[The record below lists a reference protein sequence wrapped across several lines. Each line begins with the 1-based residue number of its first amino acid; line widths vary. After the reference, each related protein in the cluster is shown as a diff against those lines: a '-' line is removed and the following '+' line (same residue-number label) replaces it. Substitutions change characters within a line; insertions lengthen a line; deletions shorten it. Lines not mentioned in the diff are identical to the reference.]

1 MSKLHKTTPIKPY
14 RTGIIDDLLGFDEK
28 KILRLI
34 EQSGDGVKKDR
45 DVKGIIRKEF
55 GKISRYKR
63 EIVRQKKSVLHHTEL
78 LEKYVNLM
86 IGIETRYMKI
96 MKLVNPKVT
105 LKRPTKSFKSYR
117 GKVWWGVS
125 KYLKRGWV
133 EFYIISEKKVL
144 KQSLTEEQIRE
155 IGKQKFIEKLIKK
168 DMLNILK
175 G

>member
-1 MSKLHKTTPIKPY
+1 MSKLNKTTPKPY
-14 RTGIIDDLLGFDEK
+14 RKGIIDDLLGFDEK
-28 KILRLI
+28 KLEILI
-34 EQSGDGVKKDR
+34 EKSGDVGRKTNR
-45 DVKGIIRKEF
+45 DVKTIIRREM
-55 GKISRYKR
+55 GKVGRYKR
-63 EIVRQKKSVLHHTEL
+63 EIVRQRKSVLYHTEL

-155 IGKQKFIEKLIKK
+155 IGKQKFIDKMIK
-168 DMLNILK
+168 DNMIQNSL
-175 G
+175 